1 MQGFKSLQGHFIIG
15 LFKNVVA
22 QFIGFSLCHCGAGEV
37 SRSNLVSGMRLPGT
51 FQVLAMTKR
60 EGSDKSGSYKNP
72 KIEREIK
79 IKQPLYD
86 KEVLWLS
93 FLK

>member
-1 MQGFKSLQGHFIIG
+1 MQGFESLQGQSVIR

-22 QFIGFSLCHCGAGEV
+22 HFIFPHKIID
-37 SRSNLVSGMRLPGT
+37 LVGGVYWAT
-51 FQVLAMTKR
+51 
-60 EGSDKSGSYKNP
+60 GSDKSGSYKNP
-72 KIEREIK
+72 KIERGIK
-79 IKQPLYD
+79 IKQPIYD

>member
-1 MQGFKSLQGHFIIG
+1 
-15 LFKNVVA
+15 
-22 QFIGFSLCHCGAGEV
+22 
-37 SRSNLVSGMRLPGT
+37 VSGMRLPGT